1 MAGEMSPKIKFNS
14 RARRSARVPHS
25 IPPPMRDRTFG
36 ALALAA
42 LTLAFVYYTL
52 WLLVV
57 PLVDDGHP
65 ALALFPRPELAVA
78 LSAHLGAG
86 VVCLSVFIVGAAMIV
101 HRPRKGEKRA

>member
-1 MAGEMSPKIKFNS
+1 
-14 RARRSARVPHS
+14 
-25 IPPPMRDRTFG
+25 MRDRTFG

-78 LSAHLGAG
+78 FSAHLGAG

-101 HRPRKGEKRA
+101 HRPRKEEKRA

>member
-1 MAGEMSPKIKFNS
+1 
-14 RARRSARVPHS
+14 
-25 IPPPMRDRTFG
+25 MRDRTFG

-65 ALALFPRPELAVA
+65 ALALFPNY
-78 LSAHLGAG
+78 
-86 VVCLSVFIVGAAMIV
+86 
-101 HRPRKGEKRA
+101 

>member
-1 MAGEMSPKIKFNS
+1 MSRFRNL
-14 RARRSARVPHS
+14 RRNRRPRPHS
-25 IPPPMRDRTFG
+25 FAPPMRDRTFG

-78 LSAHLGAG
+78 FSAHLGAG

-101 HRPRKGEKRA
+101 HRPRKEEKRA